1 MDGTVGGVEQRI
13 KKSFT
18 KARCTIHGKEERS
31 IDRLVEILRQTFLP
45 FVPVIY
51 LTACADRACSHG
63 LRRVLADLKGTFSR
77 DGRSLLR

>member
-1 MDGTVGGVEQRI
+1 MERLI

-18 KARCTIHGKEERS
+18 KARCAIHGKEERS

-63 LRRVLADLKGTFSR
+63 LKRVLADR
-77 DGRSLLR
+77 RS